1 MRLNLSLIL
10 YLQTAQQRYPTLA
23 IGRSGAEGAPPFFP
37 KAQNR
42 PHGRGLFFFFFISG
56 HMLFC
61 HRRASRERGNES
73 SALVISVPNVSIHL
87 SQSALLLTNWQ
98 GKGKSVWCVNEWDRF
113 LGFYFSSFFFHP
125 LYALLGR
132 QLRCG
137 LHVLYITDIC
147 HAEISNLSSG
157 ETFVPSGLA

>member
-1 MRLNLSLIL
+1 MRTLRRGPCFEYFRAAKTRNLDCDSETVLFAVELHYCTGLSASEVCPNEVESVFNSVSVDGSIE
-10 YLQTAQQRYPTLA
+10 YPTLA

-73 SALVISVPNVSIHL
+73 SALVI
-87 SQSALLLTNWQ
+87 
-98 GKGKSVWCVNEWDRF
+98 
-113 LGFYFSSFFFHP
+113 
-125 LYALLGR
+125 
-132 QLRCG
+132 
-137 LHVLYITDIC
+137 
-147 HAEISNLSSG
+147 
-157 ETFVPSGLA
+157 